1 MTATDIS
8 EDMVATANKTA
19 SDVSNM
25 ATMVADAQNLE
36 AFEDNSMDVVLYS
49 YLKYLLSINIS
60 ITSKTTY
67 IYNDQP

>member
-36 AFEDNSMDVVLYS
+36 AFEDNSMDQRFPVPLF
-49 YLKYLLSINIS
+49 SIPVPIPS
-60 ITSKTTY
+60 
-67 IYNDQP
+67 Q

>member
-36 AFEDNSMDVVLYS
+36 AFKDNSMDVVLY
-49 YLKYLLSINIS
+49 LIS
-60 ITSKTTY
+60 NHVSFL
-67 IYNDQP
+67 

>member
-19 SDVSNM
+19 SAVSNM

-36 AFEDNSMDVVLYS
+36 AFVDNSMDVVLYLIS
-49 YLKYLLSINIS
+49 NGSFLSILIKTYYK
-60 ITSKTTY
+60 TSKK
-67 IYNDQP
+67 

>member
-19 SDVSNM
+19 NDVSNM
-25 ATMVADAQNLE
+25 ATMVADAQKLE

-49 YLKYLLSINIS
+49 YLKYPLSINIS

-67 IYNDQP
+67 VYNDQP

>member
-19 SDVSNM
+19 DDVSNM

-36 AFEDNSMDVVLYS
+36 AFKDNSMDVVLY
-49 YLKYLLSINIS
+49 LIS
-60 ITSKTTY
+60 NVSFL
-67 IYNDQP
+67 